1 MNKNSTTPELTAE
14 MIATIN
20 RLLRAGKRLEIAV
33 RKDAI
38 AIWTIENK
46 RIEV

>member
-1 MNKNSTTPELTAE
+1 MNENKKTPELSEE
-14 MIATIN
+14 MIKTIN

-33 RKDAI
+33 RKEAI

>member
-1 MNKNSTTPELTAE
+1 MNKHKKPPELSEE
-14 MIATIN
+14 MIETIN

-33 RKDAI
+33 RKEAI

>member
-1 MNKNSTTPELTAE
+1 MNKHKKTPELSEE
-14 MIATIN
+14 MIETIN

-33 RKDAI
+33 RKEAI